1 MHGPIFGE
9 FMGTMVLILL
19 GDGVVANVL
28 LKKSKGENSGW
39 IVIAT
44 GWGMAVVAGICT
56 AVACGSPGAHINPA
70 ITLAVAILSHKWANV
85 GPFWI
90 AQIAGAFVGATLVW
104 LVYLPH
110 WRETPDSSAKLGIFC
125 TIPAIRKLPAN
136 FLCEVI
142 VTIFL
147 VVVGFSFGSKELAPT
162 GLAPGFSPWFWGV
175 LVWVLGLG
183 LGGPTGYAINPA
195 RDFGPRLAHALLP
208 ISGKGG
214 SDWGYA
220 LIPVLAPLVGGALAA
235 GIVKIAGIS

>member
-1 MHGPIFGE
+1 MHGAIFGE
-9 FMGTMVLILL
+9 FMGTMVLVVL

-39 IVIAT
+39 MVIAT
-44 GWGMAVVAGICT
+44 AWGMAVVAGICT

-70 ITLAVAILSHKWANV
+70 ITLAVAILSNKWANV
-85 GPFWI
+85 GSFWL
-90 AQIAGAFVGATLVW
+90 AQIAGAFLGAILVW

-110 WRETPDSSAKLGIFC
+110 WKETPDTSAKLGIFC
-125 TIPAIRKLPAN
+125 TIPAIRKLPTN
-136 FLCEVI
+136 FLCEMI
-142 VTIFL
+142 VTIVL
-147 VVVGFSFGSKELAPT
+147 VVVGFSFGSKELAPA

-175 LVWVLGLG
+175 LVWVLGLS

-195 RDFGPRLAHALLP
+195 RDLGPRLAHAVLP

-220 LIPVLAPLVGGALAA
+220 VIPILAPLVGGALAA
-235 GIVKIAGIS
+235 GIVKFAGIS